1 MQVSAGEI
9 YRLRIEYFDNVGEAT
24 VSFQAGMMDE
34 ERLASSLKHARN
46 VIVCAGFNSSTEGEG
61 FDRPFA
67 LSYGQEYLINKVA
80 SLHDNVA
87 VVVNAGGGIDSAIGA
102 ECTSYFDGMVSG
114 AGGWKGPCRNHYGQA
129 FAKWQTT
136 SQHRGKMGR

>member
-1 MQVSAGEI
+1 
-9 YRLRIEYFDNVGEAT
+9 
-24 VSFQAGMMDE
+24 MMDE

-87 VVVNAGGGIDSAIGA
+87 VVVNAGGGIDFRNWGQSVQAILMAWYPGQEGGKALAEIITGNRQVANYQSASRKNGKIIR
-102 ECTSYFDGMVSG
+102 YMVIIMTIAMYLINGCSMP
-114 AGGWKGPCRNHYGQA
+114 KV
-129 FAKWQTT
+129 F
-136 SQHRGKMGR
+136 S